1 VGPKRWRLDC
11 SNKEAIT
18 LRAGLALGK
27 EALVRI

>member
-1 VGPKRWRLDC
+1 WRLDC

-18 LRAGLALGK
+18 LWAGLALGK